1 MAKEDRR
8 ERYLSYDT
16 IFNVAAN
23 SLSLS
28 FSFFQPFSIYLSIIA
43 RSIFFSFSVNLFLS
57 LCVWVCVPF
66 SLFLFSYNPVY
77 LAHSTRNFS
86 TFSFSPSLLM
96 SQYFS
101 YPLMFSI
108 IRYLRKVCMDLP
120 PMDSLERES
129 IRRGLSLA
137 AWVERERERER
148 DSAAL
153 EGEDDEMDQQ

>member
-1 MAKEDRR
+1 MT
-8 ERYLSYDT
+8 LSST
-16 IFNVAAN
+16 LLLTRC
-23 SLSLS
+23 LSLS
-28 FSFFQPFSIYLSIIA
+28 PSSSHSLSTYLISLA
-43 RSIFFSFSVNLFLS
+43 LSFFSFSVNLFLS
-57 LCVWVCVPF
+57 LCVCVCVPF

-77 LAHSTRNFS
+77 LAHSTRRFS

-101 YPLMFSI
+101 YSLMFSI